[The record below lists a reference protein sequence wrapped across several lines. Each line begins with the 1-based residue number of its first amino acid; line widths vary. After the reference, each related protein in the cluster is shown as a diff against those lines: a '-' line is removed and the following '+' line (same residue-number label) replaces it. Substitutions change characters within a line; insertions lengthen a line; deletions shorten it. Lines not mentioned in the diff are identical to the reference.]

1 MIGSVE
7 LITPAIARAMLSKNA
22 RNRPITKTL
31 VRRYADDMRADRWNT
46 NGQGIIFTPEG
57 DLLDGQH
64 RLEALIEADVS
75 LEMFVVRG
83 VPQERFET
91 MDSGRARTVGDVL
104 GAQNYPNSNA
114 LAAIARLSWN
124 YVAGASIGY
133 GPGKAALIAFVHRYP
148 YLQDITSKL
157 ASARPPLPNSPLGA
171 VLFLANAG
179 HQRLEGQADDF
190 IEGVKTGEN
199 LTKCDPRLTLREWFF
214 DSRRRERNGVIATE
228 TSFAAIARAW
238 NAFAQNRE
246 LSIIK
251 QLYGPS
257 RRTLPIYDWDP
268 EHFSGVEDVAAKM
281 AAVQEANL
289 AQSPT
294 RGRGAA

>member
-7 LITPAIARAMLSKNA
+7 LITPAIAKAMLCKNA
-22 RNRPITKTL
+22 RNRPITKSL
-31 VRRYADDMRADRWNT
+31 VRRYAEDMRAGRWNT

-64 RLEALIEADVS
+64 RLEAIVESGVS

-83 VPQERFET
+83 VPVERFET

-104 GAQNYPNSNA
+104 GAQDYPNSSQ

-124 YVAGASIGY
+124 YVAGASISY
-133 GPGKAALIAFVHRYP
+133 GPGKAALISFVHSYP
-148 YLQDITSKL
+148 YLSEITNKL

-179 HQRLEGQADDF
+179 HRRLEGQADDF
-190 IEGVKTGEN
+190 LEGIKTGEN

-214 DSRRRERNGVIATE
+214 AARTRERNGVISTDTA
-228 TSFAAIARAW
+228 FAAIARAW
-238 NAFAQNRE
+238 NAFAQGRE
-246 LSIIK
+246 LSVLK

-257 RRTLPIYDWDP
+257 RRTLPIYDWEPD
-268 EHFSGVEDVAAKM
+268 HFNGVEDVSAKM
-281 AAVQEANL
+281 QAIQEANL
-289 AQSPT
+289 ALGPS
-294 RGRGAA
+294 RSRGAA

>member
-7 LITPAIARAMLSKNA
+7 LITPAIARAMLAKNA

-31 VRRYADDMRADRWNT
+31 VRRYAEDMRANRWNT

-64 RLEALIEADVS
+64 RLEALIEANVAV
-75 LEMFVVRG
+75 EMFVVRG

-104 GAQNYPNSNA
+104 GAQNYPNSNQ

-133 GPGKAALIAFVHRYP
+133 GPGKAALVSFVHRYP
-148 YLQDITSKL
+148 YLGEVTAQIS
-157 ASARPPLPNSPLGA
+157 SARPPIPNSPLGA

-179 HQRLEGQADDF
+179 HQRLETQASDF
-190 IEGVKTGEN
+190 LEGLKTGEN
-199 LTKCDPRLTLREWFF
+199 LTKCDPRLTLREWFYQQR
-214 DSRRRERNGVIATE
+214 SRERGNVGTEIA
-228 TSFAAIARAW
+228 FAAVARAW
-238 NAFAQNRE
+238 NAFAQGRE
-246 LSIIK
+246 LSFIK
-251 QLYGPS
+251 QLYGPN

-268 EHFSGVEDVAAKM
+268 DHFNGVEDVAAKM
-281 AAVQEANL
+281 AAVQETNL
-289 AQSPT
+289 AHAPN
-294 RGRGAA
+294 RAHGAA